1 MHIEQQLEFM
11 ESLPSLPQI
20 KTPRAFS
27 AQPDN
32 LPIDP
37 SKESGTVGPDM
48 MNVFVPGVS
57 LQNRDD
63 VDNCKLLMQN
73 AASQKYDIKKELEQW
88 YNFYVEGLRNLGW
101 TYSKISIQN
110 KIIQRTG
117 LTMDAVA
124 FDILQSLVGANAPRL
139 AQLTGKA
146 VEGVKGDDGLIRIY
160 DRNAAKGYQAD
171 FDISPVWQTREGA
184 PMMILSFISVD
195 VRESSR
201 GILWWKSTTKSTAVK
216 SMATPVY
223 LNTQVYGRVR
233 NKVLEKLGNAADEF
247 LDNIPGFQ

>member
-1 MHIEQQLEFM
+1 MYIEERLDFV
-11 ESLPSLPQI
+11 ESLPSLPQV

-27 AQPDN
+27 AKPDN

-37 SKESGTVGPDM
+37 SKPSGTVGPNM
-48 MNVFVPGVS
+48 MDVFVDGVS
-57 LQNRDD
+57 VQNRED
-63 VDNCKLLMQN
+63 VDHCKLLMQN

-88 YNFYVEGLRNLGW
+88 YTYYIQGLRNLGW
-101 TYSKISIQN
+101 TYSKINIQD
-110 KIIQRTG
+110 KIIQKTG

-124 FDILQSLVGANAPRL
+124 FDILQGLVGANAPHL
-139 AQLTGKA
+139 AMLAGKA
-146 VEGVKGDDGLIRIY
+146 VEGVKSEDGLIKIY
-160 DRNAAKGYQAD
+160 ERNADKGYTAN
-171 FDISPVWQTREGA
+171 FDITPAWQTREGA

-195 VRESSR
+195 IRESSR

-233 NKVLEKLGNAADEF
+233 GKVLEKLGKAAEDF
-247 LDNIPGFQ
+247 LDDIPGYQ